1 MRITAS
7 NPRRTPPEGRPN
19 LGHAARSP
27 VRALV
32 VLTVVMLCC
41 FGPAASAATPDNA
54 TLAAWVRQM
63 KASPKGPF
71 ARIRWFCNDGTTLP
85 PEPFACRDH
94 GGGIQHGQWNQ
105 DTRVLRQQGYLLGN
119 VLAAV
124 DANSLA
130 ASPAGREALKQILL
144 ERFLML
150 ADDGW
155 IFRGARH
162 YRGAL
167 QAEDEA
173 AGARRILEA
182 LLQERQP
189 LKQRFLLLRQA
200 AALLPHG
207 QPNPLVTEVRQQST
221 ALAEADPG
229 FAPLRNKLHTQPAP
243 EDAAQVRD
251 YATGRADDPLAP
263 AYARLADA
271 IDRLYAT
278 RGAVEQ
284 LRTVTAGLPDV
295 PLRTRLQQ
303 GAEVL
308 ANHLDPETRF
318 HETGELLAYLRHHLR
333 DLASVKQQLALL
345 DASIALEREAF
356 AAGTALLGRLAYATR
371 RHRLY
376 WLADAVDA
384 LYGTGLLTERQY
396 RAVATALQDLNQAGL
411 STRQYR
417 RRLLY
422 LGRVPEWAN
431 RWERFHFSR
440 VVDHWRNIEPKVVD
454 FIPDRLRG
462 GPLLVYSALLDGLL
476 RDANRLAGIDNHL
489 FGQPV
494 GLGLRALNPGLA
506 RGVLRVQPTGA
517 ATASLH
523 GDGIYLLPATTPALP
538 RVAGILTLGEGN
550 ALSHVQIL
558 AANLGIPN
566 VAVEPALAPQLGRHA
581 GERVVLAV
589 SPGGRVQLAAD
600 GPRWNRLFE
609 ASGTN
614 TDEIRVD
621 MTKLNLRERRML
633 SLRWLRAADA
643 GRIVG
648 PKAANLGELKHRFPQ
663 YVTDGVVIPFGVFR
677 SLLDQPLEPGGPSVH
692 EWMRREYRRIGAI
705 ADPDRRRRT
714 VDTFLARL
722 RHWIRHADPGADF
735 RRNLHAA
742 MEHTFGP
749 DGGYGVFV
757 RSDTNVED
765 LPGFT
770 GAGLNLTVPNVR
782 GFDQVLTAI
791 ARVWASPFTD
801 RAYAW
806 RQARM
811 AHPERVYVSVLL
823 MRSVPAEQSG
833 VMVTRD
839 LETGSRDW
847 YTIAA
852 NEGIGG
858 AVAGQAAEELRVN
871 AASGATQLLAEATTP
886 RRRQLNPAGGLQTV
900 PISGASA
907 VLSRGEIRQL
917 LELAR
922 QLPMRFPLHD
932 EHGRPQAADVE
943 FGFVGGHLALFQI
956 RPYVRNRDARRNGF
970 LVAMD
975 RRAAQVADR
984 VVDLDQMPRSD
995 LP

>member
-1 MRITAS
+1 
-7 NPRRTPPEGRPN
+7 
-19 LGHAARSP
+19 
-27 VRALV
+27 
-32 VLTVVMLCC
+32 
-41 FGPAASAATPDNA
+41 
-54 TLAAWVRQM
+54 M
-63 KASPKGPF
+63 KVSPKGPF
-71 ARIRWFCNDGTTLP
+71 ARIRWFCNDGAVLP

-94 GGGIQHGQWNQ
+94 GGGIQHGEWNQ
-105 DTRVLRQQGYLLGN
+105 HTRVLRQQGYLLGN

-124 DANSLA
+124 DAQSLA
-130 ASPAGREALKQILL
+130 ASPSGREALKQILL

-173 AGARRILEA
+173 VGARHILEA
-182 LLQERQP
+182 LLRERRP

-207 QPNPLVTEVRQQST
+207 QPNPLVTEVRQLST
-221 ALAEADPG
+221 TLAEADPG

-243 EDAAQVRD
+243 EDAARVRD
-251 YATGRADDPLAP
+251 YATGRAQDPLAP

-278 RGAVEQ
+278 RGVVEQ
-284 LRTVTAGLPDV
+284 LRAVTAGLPDN
-295 PLRTRLQQ
+295 PLRARLRQ

-308 ANHLDPETRF
+308 ANHLDPDTRF

-333 DLASVKQQLALL
+333 DTPAVAQQLVLL

-356 AAGTALLGRLAYATR
+356 AAGTSLLGRLAHASR

-376 WLADAVDA
+376 WLADAADA

-396 RAVATALQDLNQAGL
+396 RAVTAALQDLDRPAL
-411 STRQYR
+411 SARQYR
-417 RRLLY
+417 RRLRY
-422 LGRVPEWAN
+422 LARIPEWAN

-440 VVDHWRNIEPKVVD
+440 VVDHWRNIEPRAAD
-454 FIPDRLRG
+454 FIPDQLRG

-476 RDANRLAGIDNHL
+476 RDANRLAGIDNRL

-506 RGVLRVQPTGA
+506 RGVLQVQPVGA
-517 ATASLH
+517 GTASLRS
-523 GDGIYLLPATTPALP
+523 DGIYLLPATTPALP

-566 VAVEPALAPQLGRHA
+566 VAVEPALTPRLTRHA

-589 SPGGRVQLAAD
+589 SPGGRVQLVAD

-609 ASGTN
+609 ASGTA
-614 TDEIRVD
+614 TDEITVD
-621 MTKLNLRERRML
+621 MNKLDLRERRIL
-633 SLRWLRAADA
+633 SLRWLRATDA

-648 PKAANLGELKHRFPQ
+648 PKAANLGELKHRFPH

-677 SLLDQPLEPGGPSVH
+677 ALLNQPLESGGPSVH
-692 EWMRREYRRIGAI
+692 EWMRQEYRRIGAI
-705 ADPDRRRRT
+705 ADRDRRRRAIHA
-714 VDTFLARL
+714 FLARL
-722 RHWIRHADPGADF
+722 RHWIRHADPGAGF
-735 RRNLHAA
+735 RRDLRAA
-742 MEHTFGP
+742 MDHTFGP
-749 DGGYGVFV
+749 DGSYGVFV

-770 GAGLNLTVPNVR
+770 GAGLNLTMPNVR

-839 LETGSRDW
+839 LETGSRNW
-847 YTIAA
+847 YTVAA

-858 AVAGQAAEELRVN
+858 AVSGQAAEELRIS
-871 AASGATQLLAEATTP
+871 AASGTTQLLAEATTP
-886 RRRQLNPAGGLQTV
+886 VRRQLNPAGGLQTV
-900 PISGASA
+900 PVSGAGK
-907 VLSRGEIRQL
+907 VLSRGEISQL
-917 LELAR
+917 LDLAR
-922 QLPMRFPLHD
+922 QLPTRFPLRD
-932 EHGRPQAADVE
+932 EHGRPQAADIE
-943 FGFVGGHLALFQI
+943 FGFVGGRLALFQI

-975 RRAAQVADR
+975 RQAARTADR
-984 VVDLDQMPRSD
+984 VVDLDQVP
-995 LP
+995 PE